1 MVSSASIVCT
11 AAHITVASDSP
22 GPATADTVV
31 KHHCESREASVN
43 VGDGVT
49 SAPATVY
56 CPVCWGT
63 GQLYAPAAPVDRPDS
78 SCGSCCTS
86 TIEGMEP
93 YPCARCTGTGVV
105 PRLS

>member
-1 MVSSASIVCT
+1 MCT
-11 AAHITVASDSP
+11 AAHITVAPDSP
-22 GPATADTVV
+22 GAGDRGYGGQTSLRA
-31 KHHCESREASVN
+31 REASVN
-43 VGDGVT
+43 VGDSVA

-56 CPVCWGT
+56 CPVCWGA

-93 YPCARCTGTGVV
+93 YPCPRCAGTGLV
-105 PRLS
+105 PRLN